1 MCGEWLMD
9 KIKKTIR
16 YNSLL
21 QIYGNLLSK
30 TQYAFAD
37 AYFSYDLSLSEI
49 AEAHDVSRS
58 AVEDAIKKALK
69 KLDEYE
75 KELKVLEKNNQI
87 LALLE
92 KTKDAEGEE
101 KVKLLE
107 EVERIIYSYGIW
119 VINWTPFWHI

>member
-1 MCGEWLMD
+1 MD
-9 KIKKTIR
+9 QIKKTVR

-21 QIYGNLLSK
+21 HIYGSLLSK

-49 AEAHDVSRS
+49 AEAHGVSRS

-75 KELKVLEKNNQI
+75 KNLKVLKNNEEI
-87 LALLE
+87 LSLIEKAKDLE
-92 KTKDAEGEE
+92 GTE
-101 KVKLLE
+101 KIKVLE
-107 EVERIIYSYGIW
+107 EIERIIYK
-119 VINWTPFWHI
+119 

>member
-1 MCGEWLMD
+1 MMD
-9 KIKKTIR
+9 KIKKTVR

-21 QIYGNLLSK
+21 HIYGSLLSK

-49 AEAHDVSRS
+49 AEAHNVSRA

-75 KELKVLEKNNQI
+75 KNLKVLANNEQI
-87 LALLE
+87 LSLIE
-92 KTKDAEGEE
+92 KAKDVEGDE
-101 KVKLLE
+101 KIKLLE
-107 EVERIIYSYGIW
+107 EIERIIYKYGI
-119 VINWTPFWHI
+119 

>member
-1 MCGEWLMD
+1 MD
-9 KIKKTIR
+9 KIKKTVR

-21 QIYGNLLSK
+21 HIYGSLLSK

-75 KELKVLEKNNQI
+75 KNLKVLANNEQI
-87 LALLE
+87 LYLIEKAKDLE
-92 KTKDAEGEE
+92 GNE
-101 KVKLLE
+101 KIQVLE
-107 EVERIIYSYGIW
+107 EIERIIYK
-119 VINWTPFWHI
+119 

>member
-1 MCGEWLMD
+1 MD
-9 KIKKTIR
+9 KIKKTVR

-21 QIYGNLLSK
+21 HIYGSLLSK

-75 KELKVLEKNNQI
+75 KNLKVLENNEQI
-87 LALLE
+87 LSFIEKAKDLE
-92 KTKDAEGEE
+92 GTE
-101 KVKLLE
+101 KIQVLE
-107 EVERIIYSYGIW
+107 EIERIIYK
-119 VINWTPFWHI
+119 

>member
-1 MCGEWLMD
+1 MD
-9 KIKKTIR
+9 KIKKTVR

-21 QIYGNLLSK
+21 HVYGSLLSK

-75 KELKVLEKNNQI
+75 KNLKVLENNEQI
-87 LALLE
+87 LSLIEKAKDLE
-92 KTKDAEGEE
+92 GTE
-101 KVKLLE
+101 KIQVLE
-107 EVERIIYSYGIW
+107 EIERIIYK
-119 VINWTPFWHI
+119 

>member
-1 MCGEWLMD
+1 MD
-9 KIKKTIR
+9 KIKKTVR

-21 QIYGNLLSK
+21 HIYGSLLSK

-49 AEAHDVSRS
+49 AEAHDVTRS

-75 KELKVLEKNNQI
+75 KNLKVLANNEQI
-87 LALLE
+87 LSLIEKAKDLE
-92 KTKDAEGEE
+92 GTE
-101 KVKLLE
+101 KIQILE
-107 EVERIIYSYGIW
+107 EIERIIYK
-119 VINWTPFWHI
+119 

>member
-1 MCGEWLMD
+1 MD

-21 QIYGNLLSK
+21 HIYGSLLSK

-37 AYFSYDLSLSEI
+37 DYFSYDLSLSEI
-49 AEAHDVSRS
+49 AEAHNVTRS

-75 KELKVLEKNNQI
+75 KNLKVLANNEQI
-87 LALLE
+87 LSLIEKAKDLE
-92 KTKDAEGEE
+92 GNE
-101 KVKLLE
+101 KIQVLE
-107 EVERIIYSYGIW
+107 EIERIIYK
-119 VINWTPFWHI
+119 

>member
-1 MCGEWLMD
+1 MD
-9 KIKKTIR
+9 KIKKTVR

-21 QIYGNLLSK
+21 HIYGSLLSK

-75 KELKVLEKNNQI
+75 KNLKVLENNEQI
-87 LALLE
+87 LSLIE
-92 KTKDAEGEE
+92 KAKDVEGTE
-101 KVKLLE
+101 KIQVLE
-107 EVERIIYSYGIW
+107 EIERIIYK
-119 VINWTPFWHI
+119 

>member
-1 MCGEWLMD
+1 MD

-16 YNSLL
+16 YNTLL
-21 QIYGNLLSK
+21 HIYGNLLSE

-69 KLDEYE
+69 KLDDYE
-75 KELKVLEKNNQI
+75 KELKVLEKNNKI
-87 LALLE
+87 LELVAKAKDLE
-92 KTKDAEGEE
+92 GTE
-101 KVKLLE
+101 KIQALE
-107 EVERIIYSYGIW
+107 EIERIIYSYGI
-119 VINWTPFWHI
+119 

>member
-1 MCGEWLMD
+1 MD

-16 YNSLL
+16 YNTLL
-21 QIYGNLLSK
+21 HIYGNLLSK

-69 KLDEYE
+69 KLDDYE
-75 KELKVLEKNNQI
+75 KELKVLEKNNKI
-87 LALLE
+87 LELVARAKDLE
-92 KTKDAEGEE
+92 GTE
-101 KVKLLE
+101 KVQALE
-107 EVERIIYSYGIW
+107 EIERIIYSYGI
-119 VINWTPFWHI
+119 

>member
-1 MCGEWLMD
+1 MD

-21 QIYGNLLSK
+21 QIYGHLLSK
-30 TQYAFAD
+30 TQYVFAD

-75 KELKVLEKNNQI
+75 KELKVLDKNSQI
-87 LALLE
+87 LELVAKAKDVEGDE
-92 KTKDAEGEE
+92 KI
-101 KVKLLE
+101 KVLE
-107 EVERIIYSYGIW
+107 EIERIIYSYGI
-119 VINWTPFWHI
+119 

>member
-1 MCGEWLMD
+1 MD

-49 AEAHDVSRS
+49 AEAHNVSRS

-92 KTKDAEGEE
+92 KAKDAEGEE

-107 EVERIIYSYGIW
+107 EVERIIYSYGI
-119 VINWTPFWHI
+119 

>member
-1 MCGEWLMD
+1 MD
-9 KIKKTIR
+9 QLKKTVR

-21 QIYGNLLSK
+21 HIYGNLLSK

-49 AEAHDVSRS
+49 AEAHNVSRS

-75 KELKVLEKNNQI
+75 KSLNVLKNNEQI
-87 LALLE
+87 LSLIE
-92 KTKDAEGEE
+92 KAKDVKGDE
-101 KVKLLE
+101 KIKLLE
-107 EVERIIYSYGIW
+107 EIERIIYSFGI
-119 VINWTPFWHI
+119 

>member
-1 MCGEWLMD
+1 MD

-21 QIYGNLLSK
+21 KIYGNLLSK

-58 AVEDAIKKALK
+58 AVEEAIKKALK

-75 KELKVLEKNNQI
+75 KELKVLKNN
-87 LALLE
+87 
-92 KTKDAEGEE
+92 EE
-101 KVKLLE
+101 II
-107 EVERIIYSYGIW
+107 IIYHLYDSFDTIFCTKRM
-119 VINWTPFWHI
+119 WTVSRVPY

>member
-1 MCGEWLMD
+1 MD
-9 KIKKTIR
+9 KIKKTVR

-21 QIYGNLLSK
+21 HIYGSLLSK

-75 KELKVLEKNNQI
+75 KNLKVLANNEQI
-87 LALLE
+87 LSLIE
-92 KTKDAEGEE
+92 KTKDLEGTE
-101 KVKLLE
+101 KIQALE
-107 EVERIIYSYGIW
+107 EIERIIYK
-119 VINWTPFWHI
+119 

>member
-1 MCGEWLMD
+1 MD

-21 QIYGNLLSK
+21 HIYGALLSK

-49 AEAHDVSRS
+49 AEANGVSRA
-58 AVEDAIKKALK
+58 AVEDAIKKALT

-75 KELKVLEKNNQI
+75 KSLKVLKNNEQI
-87 LALLE
+87 LSLIE
-92 KTKDAEGEE
+92 KAKDTEGTE
-101 KVKLLE
+101 KSKLLE
-107 EVERIIYSYGIW
+107 EIERIIYSYGI
-119 VINWTPFWHI
+119 

>member
-1 MCGEWLMD
+1 MD

-16 YNSLL
+16 YNTLL
-21 QIYGNLLSK
+21 HIYGNLLSK

-75 KELKVLEKNNQI
+75 KNLRVLANNEQI
-87 LALLE
+87 LSLIEKAKDLE
-92 KTKDAEGEE
+92 GTE
-101 KVKLLE
+101 KIQALE
-107 EVERIIYSYGIW
+107 EIERIIYK
-119 VINWTPFWHI
+119 

>member
-1 MCGEWLMD
+1 MD

-21 QIYGNLLSK
+21 QIYGHLLSR
-30 TQYAFAD
+30 TQYEFAD

-49 AEAHDVSRS
+49 ADAHDVTRS

-87 LALLE
+87 LALIE
-92 KTKDAEGEE
+92 KAKDASGDE
-101 KVKLLE
+101 KIKLLE
-107 EVERIIYSYGIW
+107 EVERIIYS
-119 VINWTPFWHI
+119 